1 MVTIL
6 VGSAAAGLLLKARHV
21 QVCDARNGG
30 QRTEARLIN
39 TSYPFNRCAILF
51 SQNIVANFS
60 IPNSDAMN
68 IESLRDYCL
77 SKPAAT
83 EGFPFGE
90 DTLVFKVMEKI
101 FLLVSLSSNPLQ
113 FNAKADPEKAIELRE
128 QFAAIIPGY
137 HMNKKHWNTV
147 IADGSL
153 SNVLLKEIIS
163 DSYNLVVKSLPKKD
177 RDALAHQ

>member
-1 MVTIL
+1 
-6 VGSAAAGLLLKARHV
+6 
-21 QVCDARNGG
+21 
-30 QRTEARLIN
+30 
-39 TSYPFNRCAILF
+39 
-51 SQNIVANFS
+51 
-60 IPNSDAMN
+60 
-68 IESLRDYCL
+68 
-77 SKPAAT
+77 
-83 EGFPFGE
+83 
-90 DTLVFKVMEKI
+90 MEKI

-163 DSYNLVVKSLPKKD
+163 DSYNLVVKSLPK
-177 RDALAHQ
+177 RPRCTGASITLIRCGSRYFY